1 MPLSILPFLFLAV
14 PVMEITVFILV
25 GSQIGVLP
33 TILLVLLTAA
43 AGATLLR
50 IQGFGVLSRIRA
62 QMDAGM
68 LPGRELGNGA
78 MILAAGVLL
87 LTPGFVT
94 DTIGLL
100 LFVPQVRDRIWRFIS
115 SRVTVVTNFGPG
127 GRRPGGPPSD
137 GGSDGVVDLDPEE
150 FTVRDGGGAKSP
162 ESPWIGPKP

>member
-14 PVMEITVFILV
+14 PVTEITVFILV

-33 TILLVLLTAA
+33 TVLLVLFTAA

-94 DTIGLL
+94 DSLGLL
-100 LFVPQVRDRIWRFIS
+100 LFIPQVRDRIWRFLA
-115 SRVTVVTNFGPG
+115 SRVTVVSGFGPNA
-127 GRRPGGPPSD
+127 RRPGRPAG
-137 GGSDGVVDLDPEE
+137 DGVVDLDPDE
-150 FTVRDGGGAKSP
+150 FSVREPGGPKNAD
-162 ESPWIGPKP
+162 SPWIGPKP